1 MAAKTITLKH
11 PFEFGERTVTE
22 ITLDRL
28 KGKHIRKMG
37 GRPTVDDLLGLA
49 SKSAKEPPALFDEMD
64 AEDVMTVTEVV
75 GDFLGASQPTG
86 ESA

>member
-1 MAAKTITLKH
+1 MSKTVQLKH
-11 PFEFGERTVTE
+11 PFTFGEREVTE

-37 GRPTVDDLLGLA
+37 ASPTVDDLLSLA

-64 AEDVMTVTEVV
+64 AEDVFAVTEVI
-75 GDFLGASQPTG
+75 GDFLGGSQPTG